1 MREISLSELEIK
13 REIKLNLR
21 IHFKICLKTL
31 KTTNFSNVFAIRKM
45 TFHRQE
51 CCHDIALRA
60 TCLKP
65 RVFECSTFNFILV
78 NSIR

>member
-1 MREISLSELEIK
+1 MPEISLSELEIK
-13 REIKLNLR
+13 TEIKLNLR

-51 CCHDIALRA
+51 C
-60 TCLKP
+60 
-65 RVFECSTFNFILV
+65 
-78 NSIR
+78 